1 MWPRPVKLPPVH
13 DRSYR
18 DWNQRTVIDEIA
30 LQHSLCRSNNLA
42 TDSSQRT
49 KISGALQF
57 DAATDAQP
65 VFGTHW
71 INRADTPLACLK
83 DHSGIS

>member
-18 DWNQRTVIDEIA
+18 DWNQRTVIDGNA
-30 LQHSLCRSNNLA
+30 LQHSLCRSTNPA
-42 TDSSQRT
+42 TDLSQRT
-49 KISGALQF
+49 KISGALQL
-57 DAATDAQP
+57 DAATDVQWI
-65 VFGTHW
+65 FCTHW

-83 DHSGIS
+83 DRSRH